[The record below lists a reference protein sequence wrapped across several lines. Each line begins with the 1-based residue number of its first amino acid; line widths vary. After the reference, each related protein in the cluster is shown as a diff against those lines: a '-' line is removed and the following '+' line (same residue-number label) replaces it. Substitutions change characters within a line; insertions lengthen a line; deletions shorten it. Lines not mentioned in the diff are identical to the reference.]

1 MDFFG
6 DDIDDYM
13 VNDDLNANIRENDIE
28 EIDNDQNQGDDNDGE
43 ANDGEANENGEKIKV
58 EPKKRVVRQKQ
69 VFKTQFDLFTCI
81 HINNIGFSL

>member
-28 EIDNDQNQGDDNDGE
+28 EIENDENQEDD
-43 ANDGEANENGEKIKV
+43 NDGEANENGEKIKV

-69 VFKTQFDLFTCI
+69 VFKTQFDLFT
-81 HINNIGFSL
+81 